1 MIDKRSHKDE
11 NIIELLKQY
20 GYTYISGKYKNSHS
34 KFRCYDKEGYIVY
47 PCFDKLE
54 HTTKQPIRFHKSN
67 PDVIYNIQHY
77 LELHKENCKCTYVSG
92 KYENSKSILTF
103 RCECG
108 NLFQTS
114 FNSVRQG
121 HKIKCDICSGY
132 TKNLIY
138 DDIKNNLSIHGF
150 YLQVKE
156 SDFKGI
162 TLSPLTCLDNNGYLY
177 DVIYNQIMNKSYPFP
192 IAKSNK
198 YSIQNINTFLNKN
211 TNGEYICLSEHFKNR
226 DERLLI
232 KHLKCGRTFYNSWNN
247 INRKRCLSEDNL
259 STNKTG
265 AKCPHC
271 ECNQLESTH
280 ALVLKQVWLHEFPD
294 TVVEDKSCVNPD
306 TNHPLPTDIVNH
318 NQKIAIE
325 IQSWFHDFEGQ
336 KQKDKIKEKY
346 WKSIGYNFYAVD
358 QRDYTV
364 LEMIQLF
371 FPDIQSVP
379 SYIDLDYSNKIDE
392 QKVQILLNQ
401 GYSVSDCE
409 NMLGYTKHRI
419 YDAIHYGKITYPQNY
434 RRRDYSPVIQF
445 DKNGNFIAEYST
457 IKEAIDATG
466 AKHISS
472 ALCSGRHCSG
482 GYNWYYKYK

>member
-132 TKNLIY
+132 TKNLTY

-306 TNHPLPTDIVNH
+306 TNHSLPTDIVNH

-325 IQSWFHDFEGQ
+325 IQSWFHDFEDQ

-392 QKVQILLNQ
+392 KKVQI
-401 GYSVSDCE
+401 
-409 NMLGYTKHRI
+409 
-419 YDAIHYGKITYPQNY
+419 
-434 RRRDYSPVIQF
+434 
-445 DKNGNFIAEYST
+445 
-457 IKEAIDATG
+457 
-466 AKHISS
+466 
-472 ALCSGRHCSG
+472 
-482 GYNWYYKYK
+482 